1 MNGNRAAKTAI
12 QLPLVGIVIAW
23 MLFMGAIYSELFY
36 PWPQWD
42 NNGELLG
49 PEPTVHINVYLF
61 LLGLVA
67 FAILSLLGQRLALR
81 QRELNDGPFAM
92 AAHRFTNLAVILSL
106 VGGAIY
112 AISTFLSAF
121 NTYGDRNAE
130 PLVRIFGVYVPILL
144 ATALVVVVLL
154 FAFVFR
160 QDAPD
165 LPHAER
171 DADQAALQRAI
182 GLAYATPVIGTAI
195 AIIFGLVV
203 YDTTRTDLDV
213 WIWVIIQVIIAGSI
227 LIGTRFAAQA
237 RLAKP
242 LPPRQRQ
249 TGAAAVN
256 LNLVLL
262 IVFGVVVNIMA
273 FTFGAAAIENL
284 RNYDSSNYLDIDP
297 ISVRWVL
304 EDFLPAIALLLLA
317 EVGIY
322 RSILLRHGE
331 ILSRKARSE
340 QRKAAKKSQVASV
353 DSADSSAGY

>member
-1 MNGNRAAKTAI
+1 MNGNRTVKTAI

-23 MLFMGAIYSELFY
+23 LLFMAAVYSELFY
-36 PWPQWD
+36 PWPEYGL
-42 NNGELLG
+42 NGELLG
-49 PEPTVHINVYLF
+49 PDPTVHLNTYLF
-61 LLGLVA
+61 LLGLVG

-81 QRELNDGPFAM
+81 QRELNDSPFAM

-112 AISTFLSAF
+112 AITTFLSAF
-121 NTYGDRNAE
+121 NIYGDRDAS
-130 PLVRIFGVYVPILL
+130 PLVRIFGVYVPIVL

-171 DADQAALQRAI
+171 DADRAALQRAI
-182 GLAYATPVIGTAI
+182 GLAYASPVIGTAI

-213 WIWVIIQVIIAGSI
+213 WIWVIIQVIIAASI
-227 LIGTRFAAQA
+227 LIGTRFAAKA

-273 FTFGAAAIENL
+273 FTAGAGAIDGL
-284 RNYDSSNYLDIDP
+284 RSYASSNYNDIDP
-297 ISVRWVL
+297 ITLSWVL
-304 EDFLPAIALLLLA
+304 EDFLPAIVLLLLA

-331 ILSRKARSE
+331 ILTRKERRE
-340 QRKAAKKSQVASV
+340 QRKVAKTAQAAKA
-353 DSADSSAGY
+353 DAADSSTAY